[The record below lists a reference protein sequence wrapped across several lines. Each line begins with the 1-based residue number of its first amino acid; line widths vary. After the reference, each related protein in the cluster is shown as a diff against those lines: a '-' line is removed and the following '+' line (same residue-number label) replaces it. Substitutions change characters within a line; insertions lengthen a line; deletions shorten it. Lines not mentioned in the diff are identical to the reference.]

1 MCGYA
6 GGRELEWNGDQYV
19 LGVGGGRLFS
29 TKIIRYTNNDRIR
42 RITFS

>member
-19 LGVGGGRLFS
+19 LGVGGRLFS